1 MYAANLMA
9 KLVEIE
15 RAVAG
20 AGLTHVHT
28 LALDAQQS
36 LLQMEQQLMET
47 LLENQRLLEFLED
60 AALSSPESLADFS
73 AAQETG
79 VTHTSISSGF
89 GAEPA
94 RRKTRPFW
102 IN

>member
-1 MYAANLMA
+1 MDATNLMA

-20 AGLTHVHT
+20 AGLAHVHT

-36 LLQMEQQLMET
+36 LLHLEEQLMET
-47 LLENQRLLEFLED
+47 LLENQRLLEFLQNGTLD
-60 AALSSPESLADFS
+60 PESLADF
-73 AAQETG
+73 AAGQDG
-79 VTHTSISSGF
+79 DANLSRFSSRF
-89 GAEPA
+89 AADPA
-94 RRKTRPFW
+94 RRKTRPYW

>member
-9 KLVEIE
+9 TLVEIE
-15 RAVAG
+15 RALAG

-36 LLQMEQQLMET
+36 LLEMEQQLMEV

-60 AALSSPESLADFS
+60 AALTSPESLADFS
-73 AAQETG
+73 STHETG
-79 VTHTSISSGF
+79 VGYSSLSGF
-89 GAEPA
+89 TTEQG